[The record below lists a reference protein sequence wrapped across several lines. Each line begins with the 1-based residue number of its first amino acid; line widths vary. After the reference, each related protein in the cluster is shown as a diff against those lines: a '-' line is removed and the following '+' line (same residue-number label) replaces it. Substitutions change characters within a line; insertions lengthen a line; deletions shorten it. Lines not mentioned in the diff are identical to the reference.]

1 MNAILI
7 NNEGSASGCML
18 QAAGM
23 RNLVERSGVH
33 YFRIHLYFFV
43 ILCVFLCDLRV
54 LDLFSPQGSLRL
66 KGFGRE

>member
-33 YFRIHLYFFV
+33 YFRIHLYF
-43 ILCVFLCDLRV
+43 LCDPLC
-54 LDLFSPQGSLRL
+54 LPL
-66 KGFGRE
+66 